1 MSDAYHAPDPDLDPS
16 DDPPFVIGLVRGRG
30 MLGHLLHYASAAGL
44 IILAVLLLNRCG
56 DDDTDQVVASEPA
69 AEPTDEAGSDDPVT
83 EAPAPSP
90 TATEAASPAPA
101 ATAAAAVIEIG
112 DGATVR
118 LSGTVADEA
127 AHERLLAIATALAG
141 GDPSLVVDELVVDPD
156 STTNDGG
163 TLQVVGTVGEAAGAA
178 AAAEL
183 GDAAG
188 LEVDQSGLIVLRVES
203 VTITLG
209 DEAATLTGSASEATA
224 AALVTVAGDL
234 PGVSDVADALTID
247 DATTLGEVILV
258 GTVPSEADIA
268 AAAGAVAD
276 ATGVA
281 VDTAEVTVAA
291 PAIATLSIG
300 NGPATLTGT
309 VSDDA
314 ARTALVDAVT
324 AFLGD
329 AGTVDDQTVVAGAG
343 AGSTTV
349 ALVGSLEEASAS
361 ALQAALADAG
371 FTLDTSALAVVTAQ
385 DVAAELTTF
394 LAANPIQFDLGS
406 ATISPASEAIL
417 DQVVAVLAA
426 NPELVLVVEGHTDDS
441 GGTASN
447 EVLSEQRA
455 QAVVDYLVAGGVAG
469 ERLTAVGLGETEP
482 IADNGTE
489 EGRQQNRRIEFAVAG

>member
-1 MSDAYHAPDPDLDPS
+1 
-16 DDPPFVIGLVRGRG
+16 
-30 MLGHLLHYASAAGL
+30 
-44 IILAVLLLNRCG
+44 
-56 DDDTDQVVASEPA
+56 
-69 AEPTDEAGSDDPVT
+69 
-83 EAPAPSP
+83 
-90 TATEAASPAPA
+90 
-101 ATAAAAVIEIG
+101 
-112 DGATVR
+112 
-118 LSGTVADEA
+118 
-127 AHERLLAIATALAG
+127 
-141 GDPSLVVDELVVDPD
+141 
-156 STTNDGG
+156 
-163 TLQVVGTVGEAAGAA
+163 
-178 AAAEL
+178 
-183 GDAAG
+183 

-300 NGPATLTGT
+300 NGPATITGT
-309 VSDDA
+309 VADDA
-314 ARTALVDAVT
+314 ARTALVDVVT

-447 EVLSEQRA
+447 QVLSEQRA
-455 QAVVDYLVAGGVAG
+455 RAVVDYLVAGGVAG